1 MPFAIRHGD
10 GAGGCGL
17 VACAG
22 VLLFI
27 AGCLAPGSALSP
39 SEREIAGAARAI
51 LTLDPNAVWTEQF
64 NRLVGSGPASID
76 YLMRQPALTRP
87 AAPDDLRVLLHT
99 SLVRLLADPA
109 TAPPHLSASCLETSL
124 GLLHFDLKVQ
134 GHALGTVVVTDPADV
149 SAWHELYPAEFDHA
163 RAAQIDVEADR
174 QAVCE
179 WWRTRGAA
187 GGVARRLE
195 PQTAHLWRIL
205 ERRFA
210 DTWEYQPEPRTILC
224 ATGQPGGTLLA
235 IPTVDYNIVRA
246 ACIWLGRSADA
257 AVERRLIESVG
268 SPSPV
273 VAHNARFALRFSRN
287 PQIRAALE
295 RFDAKSR
302 AGRGAK

>member
-1 MPFAIRHGD
+1 MPLASQHGD
-10 GAGGCGL
+10 GAATRGL

-27 AGCLAPGSALSP
+27 AGCLAPGSALS
-39 SEREIAGAARAI
+39 SREREIAGAAQAI

-64 NRLVGSGPASID
+64 NHLVSYGPASIA
-76 YLMRQPALTRP
+76 YLVRQPALTRP
-87 AAPDDLRVLLHT
+87 AAPDDLRALLHT

-134 GHALGTVVVTDPADV
+134 GQGLGTIVITDPAEV
-149 SAWHELYPAEFDHA
+149 SAWHALYPADFDHA

-174 QAVCE
+174 QALCE

-187 GGVARRLE
+187 GGAARRLE
-195 PQTAHLWRIL
+195 PQTAHLWRVL
-205 ERRFA
+205 ERRYA

-246 ACIWLGRSADA
+246 ACIWLGTSADA

-273 VAHNARFALRFSRN
+273 VAQNARFALRFSRN
-287 PQIRAALE
+287 PQIRAVLE
-295 RFDAKSR
+295 RFDAQAR
-302 AGRGAK
+302 AKRGSE